1 MRRVRHVDH
10 PGRRH
15 LVGHCVVHRVARTAA
30 VANEEVLVSGVH
42 HHLGMERPRP
52 LVWLLLTLALLFVAA
67 ARNAIV
73 EALPVAIYQPFSLRR
88 KPNLL
93 YDLPVVFGI
102 SGVLFRTL
110 LLRDWLWSH
119 HLLRLRLSRHSKM
132 AVEGGQFAVEVG
144 LVLQVVDLLHELVLD
159 LVGEV
164 QLFKAL
170 AHLQLQVVICLLD
183 LCDVHFLQLN
193 FTVIGNQ
200 IYLPSS
206 SEGTNSKAR
215 LVVLRPADSPS

>member
-1 MRRVRHVDH
+1 
-10 PGRRH
+10 
-15 LVGHCVVHRVARTAA
+15 
-30 VANEEVLVSGVH
+30 
-42 HHLGMERPRP
+42 
-52 LVWLLLTLALLFVAA
+52 
-67 ARNAIV
+67 
-73 EALPVAIYQPFSLRR
+73 
-88 KPNLL
+88 
-93 YDLPVVFGI
+93 
-102 SGVLFRTL
+102 
-110 LLRDWLWSH
+110 
-119 HLLRLRLSRHSKM
+119 M